1 MTGDATRTY
10 LTTASIKD
18 PEHGIGESR
27 ALTSFFFSPTGYLR
41 SVTLFIG
48 EFVKELFQ
56 ARRTRRAGI
65 RPQMHRGLKYAGMRA
80 ASNVFLRDMNTSL
93 IIVEMHRGAN
103 VIYADFT
110 DYDEIAHHSG
120 PERIEALQALDG
132 DRRRDRHAGEG
143 GRGRA
148 APVQVHRPVGP
159 RPEPRRDVPPA
170 LRQDAGRGGPRPDG
184 RPGDGR
190 RVGGQGRGLGVRQL
204 DAVRGHPGRRRQRR
218 GGSGGVREPDRGRRR
233 QPRPRGGAAARRRVD
248 DRGRGLRQPRARV
261 LHGLRAPPHARG
273 ARGEEPRPDREAVR
287 APGRSAC

>member
-1 MTGDATRTY
+1 M
-10 LTTASIKD
+10 
-18 PEHGIGESR
+18 
-27 ALTSFFFSPTGYLR
+27 
-41 SVTLFIG
+41 FIG

-93 IIVEMHRGAN
+93 IIVEMYRGAN

-110 DYDEIAHHSG
+110 DYDEIAHHSRPG
-120 PERIEALQALDG
+120 ADRGAAG
-132 DRRRDRHAGEG
+132 ARRHRRRDRDPGEG
-143 GRGRA
+143 GRGRT
-148 APVQVHRPVGP
+148 APVQVRRPVRP
-159 RPEPRRDVPPA
+159 RAEPRRDVPPA

-190 RVGGQGRGLGVRQL
+190 RVRGQGRGIGVRQL
-204 DAVRGHPGRRRQRR
+204 DAVRGHAGRGCQRR
-218 GGSGGVREPDRGRRR
+218 GGPGGVREPDRGRRR
-233 QPRPRGGAAARRRVD
+233 RPRPRGRAAARRCVD

-261 LHGLRAPPHARG
+261 LHGLRAAAHPRG

-287 APGRSAC
+287 APGDRRC